1 MSNKYGT
8 LIVDEVID
16 VFDGDSFRCNIF
28 SLPAIIGDNIPIRV
42 LGVDCPEIRGKNEY
56 EKKLAR
62 EARDF
67 TEMLLENASEI
78 TLMSIQRD
86 KYFRLLATV
95 LMDDCDLAEALIGA
109 GLGREYHGGTR
120 LGWNEVNS

>member
-42 LGVDCPEIRGKNEY
+42 PGVDCPEIRGKNEY

-95 LMDDCDLAEALIGA
+95 LMDDCSLADALIGA

>member
-1 MSNKYGT
+1 MSSNYGT

-16 VFDGDSFRCNIF
+16 IFDGDSFRCNIF
-28 SLPAIIGDNIPIRV
+28 SLPALIGDNIPVRV

-78 TLMSIQRD
+78 TLINLQRG
-86 KYFRLLATV
+86 KYFRIMASVLL
-95 LMDDCDLAEALIGA
+95 DNCSLADALIGA